1 MKKTAA
7 IVAGCAILISG
18 LFLLF
23 NNSPD
28 KDTLIPARSPTQTPA
43 RVEIAEEAPIELQVA
58 EATEPVVDDFPI
70 TKEQLQDIEMEVE
83 DIKNTAKEFE
93 ANR

>member
-1 MKKTAA
+1 
-7 IVAGCAILISG
+7 
-18 LFLLF
+18 
-23 NNSPD
+23 
-28 KDTLIPARSPTQTPA
+28 
-43 RVEIAEEAPIELQVA
+43 LQVA
-58 EATEPVVDDFPI
+58 EVTEPAVDDFPI